1 MPLFNA
7 EDVIQFAI
15 RIEENGEKYY
25 QDAERAVTDE
35 NPKRLFRRL
44 ATEESEHKKFFQ
56 KLLLQTKF
64 SSDIEDYQGQYLEE
78 LRAYIDG
85 ETALQPSPKDGNDVA
100 SILAA
105 AARREAHSILY
116 YEGLKKVV
124 SEDDSKVL
132 DKIIEEERRHFTE
145 IRSLQHAKN

>member
-1 MPLFNA
+1 MSIFNA

-25 QDAERAVTDE
+25 QDAERTATDE

-44 ATEESEHKKFFQ
+44 AAEESEHKEFFK
-56 KLLLQTKF
+56 KLLLKTNF
-64 SSDIEDYQGQYLEE
+64 PSNPEDYQGEYLEE
-78 LRAYIDG
+78 LRAYID
-85 ETALQPSPKDGNDVA
+85 EEAALQPSPKDKNDIA

-116 YEGLKKVV
+116 YEGLKKFV

-132 DKIIEEERRHFTE
+132 DKIKEEEQRHFTE
-145 IRSLQHAKN
+145 IRSLARTDA